1 MSDDDTK
8 LTVGSGCAYAI
19 GLLIVAVA
27 SPMVWVGL
35 FVLVLLYRFATGAT
49 P

>member
-1 MSDDDTK
+1 MTDDTK
-8 LTVGSGCAYAI
+8 LTLGSGCAYAVAI
-19 GLLIVAVA
+19 LLVAIC

-35 FVLVLLYRFATGAT
+35 FVLVLIYRFSTGAV

>member
-8 LTVGSGCAYAI
+8 LTVGFGCAYAVAI
-19 GLLIVAVA
+19 LLVAIC
-27 SPMVWVGL
+27 SPMVWIGL